1 MDLSGAE
8 PCTWEV
14 DSIPLERPIKQLS
27 DLHYLAAFGG
37 DDLEP
42 GGDFLF
48 WYWFTQALK
57 QRLLRDQYLPALRY
71 RQPPK
76 PKGKRKLPAPEFY
89 GAWQWAVGDDDPLIA
104 EAVERMP
111 AACAAGLGAARN
123 RCEAPART
131 PTRNARSSPRAC
143 CGTAPRCCSTSWI
156 RQTKWPA
163 TFQKRVDNTLLAPC
177 LAPTPAAARW
187 TPSAHEPAAGLELQ
201 RQWQAWRERI
211 VGSEQNAA
219 FRLGFRLAEPPDDGA
234 DDQAAI
240 ADDGHRGQLGA
251 CTSSP
256 SPRTIPRTIC
266 RWRTTGPQP
275 NRNAP
280 SIAPASAPTSSNTCC

>member
-1 MDLSGAE
+1 MSRACQGAAGAHGSVRRE
-8 PCTWEV
+8 PA
-14 DSIPLERPIKQLS
+14 SLGGGQIPLERPIKQLS

-48 WYWFTQALK
+48 WYWFTQSLK

-111 AACAAGLGAARN
+111 AACAAGLG
-123 RCEAPART
+123 P
-131 PTRNARSSPRAC
+131 PRAAKAGADADEQRPFEPESLLRHC
-143 CGTAPRCCSTSWI
+143 AEVLLDQLI

-163 TFQKRVDNTLLAPC
+163 TFQKRVDATLLAPC
-177 LAPTPAAARW
+177 LAPTTAAARW
-187 TPSAHEPAAGLELQ
+187 TPSAQEPAAGLERQ

-211 VGSEQNAA
+211 LGSEQAAA
-219 FRLGFRLAEPPDDGA
+219 FRLGFRLAEPPDEGTG
-234 DDQAAI
+234 DQGSDP
-240 ADDGHRGQLGA
+240 DDGHRGQL
-251 CTSSP
+251 
-256 SPRTIPRTIC
+256 
-266 RWRTTGPQP
+266 
-275 NRNAP
+275 
-280 SIAPASAPTSSNTCC
+280 APALRRHRRG